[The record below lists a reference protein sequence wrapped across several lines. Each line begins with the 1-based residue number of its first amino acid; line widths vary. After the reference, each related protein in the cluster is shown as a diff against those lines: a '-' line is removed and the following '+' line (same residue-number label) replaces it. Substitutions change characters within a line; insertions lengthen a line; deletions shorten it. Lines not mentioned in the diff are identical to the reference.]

1 MKAALAA
8 ALVLALVPGGVAL
21 TAPAARAQDTERYT
35 PISGEALARLCSA
48 REGTGLRECQA
59 YISGVSDTITTYQ
72 TARPENG
79 SKGQPLPDY
88 ICVTG
93 RATGPQLRQAYLSWA
108 EQHRDQLSYQA
119 SVVVVRAFRDLFPC
133 R

>member
-1 MKAALAA
+1 MKTVFAA
-8 ALVLALVPGGVAL
+8 ALVLVGVAL
-21 TAPAARAQDTERYT
+21 APPAARAQDTERYT

-48 REGTGLRECQA
+48 NEGAGPRQCEA

-88 ICVTG
+88 ICVMAK
-93 RATGPQLRQAYLSWA
+93 ATGPQLRQAFLSWA
-108 EQHRDQLSYQA
+108 ERHRDQLSYQA
-119 SVVVVRAFRDLFPC
+119 SVVVIRAFRDLFPC